1 MSATQAVPNT
11 VEMLESRS
19 PNVLRDMIIIYVK
32 ASIFA
37 VAAFIVL
44 MVSDSHFTFQQVM
57 AFMVAIALLVP
68 IYVAADIVVIRRQV
82 IPLNRFFKKEG
93 KEDISREEAVDALIC
108 LLNLPW
114 KTVVRILTVHGPG
127 AGLVAGTTILL
138 CEIFFDIAFSP
149 IQSAFLLGFVLA
161 FATPA
166 HALFEYFA
174 VSRYCERLL
183 SLVWPHCGGYPPELN
198 EHVVQLGLKPKL
210 IVLIVFVSTL
220 PILFLAAS
228 IITKLGESAGGFGN
242 IDVDIYISVGS
253 ITFVCLVGGLAAA
266 LIMAREVGSHV
277 TKMLGIM
284 HEVEGGDFSK
294 ELTIVSADEY
304 MDLYRGFNKM
314 IEGLRSELEMLEV
327 TKELSGE
334 IHLDALLGRLMQS
347 AANLLGAE
355 RATVFLFDAKTNELW
370 SRYAMGLNQ
379 GEIRFPADTGIAGVV
394 FKSGQPLQVDDAY
407 ADPRFNQDVDKA
419 TDFRTRNILCIPI
432 LTKTGARVGVTQVVN
447 KASGAFNHRDL
458 QRLAAFTAQV
468 SVSLENAQL
477 FDEVLQIKNYN
488 ENILASASDAI
499 VTFETDGTI
508 LKINQAGM
516 SLLTGGEDP
525 VGRDIRELFA
535 EGETQIISGVRRVIE
550 TGRSDITLDI
560 EFTTRAGDTVSAHV
574 KTDALQDGEG
584 KIIGALLSFED
595 LSDEKRLKSSMS
607 RYLSKDI
614 VDQVM
619 DGGLDALGGTDQE
632 ISVLFSDIRSFSS
645 ISEELSATDIVDMLN
660 DYFTRMVDDIFA
672 NSGVL
677 DKFIGDAIMAI
688 FGTPFP
694 ALGDADNAVRTAL
707 GMFQSLDQMNTER
720 AACGHLPIRMGIGV
734 NSGRAVVGNIGSPKR
749 MEYTVIG
756 DTVNLASRV
765 ESLTKHYGAEILVT
779 DGTRRLLSIDVP
791 IRELDLIAV
800 KGKDQP
806 DVIHEIIRPGGASAM
821 LTHPEALTRFAEA
834 VACYRGRDWLGAIER
849 FQALAELAPGDRP
862 SEIYLERARTFLA
875 EPPPENWDGVWR
887 FDNK

>member
-1 MSATQAVPNT
+1 MSATQAVPET
-11 VEMLESRS
+11 VENLESKS
-19 PNVLRDMIIIYVK
+19 PKVLSDMIILYVK
-32 ASIFA
+32 ASVFA
-37 VAAFIVL
+37 VLSFIVL
-44 MVSDSHFTFQQVM
+44 MVADSHFTFQQVM

-68 IYVAADIVVIRRQV
+68 IYVAADVIVIRRQV
-82 IPLNRFFKKEG
+82 APLSRFFNKEG
-93 KEDISREEAVDALIC
+93 DEPVTRDEAVDALIC

-114 KTVVRILTVHGPG
+114 RTVVRILTVHGPG
-127 AGLVAGTTILL
+127 AGMVAGTTILL
-138 CEIFFDIAFSP
+138 CEIFFDIAFSLV
-149 IQSAFLLGFVLA
+149 QSAFLLGFVLV

-166 HALFEYFA
+166 HALFEFFA

-183 SLVWPHCGGYPPELN
+183 GQVWPHCGGYPPELAKQ
-198 EHVVQLGLKPKL
+198 VVQLGLKPKL

-228 IITKLGESAGGFGN
+228 IITKIGETAGGFGN
-242 IDVDIYISVGS
+242 IDSDIYISVGS
-253 ITFVCLVGGLAAA
+253 ITFMCLVGGLSAA

-277 TKMLGIM
+277 TKMLGVM
-284 HEVEGGDFSK
+284 HEVEGGDFSQ

-355 RATVFLFDAKTNELW
+355 RASVFLFDPKTNELW
-370 SRYAMGLNQ
+370 SRYAMGVEQN
-379 GEIRFPADTGIAGVV
+379 EIRFPADSGIAGAV

-407 ADPRFNQDVDKA
+407 ADSRFNQAVDKA
-419 TDFRTRNILCIPI
+419 TNFKTRNILCIPI

-447 KASGAFNHRDL
+447 KADSAFNHRDL
-458 QRLAAFTAQV
+458 QRLTAFTAQV

-477 FDEVLQIKNYN
+477 FDEVLQVKNYN

-499 VTFETDGTI
+499 VTIETDGTV

-516 SLLTGGEDP
+516 RLLAGGEDP
-525 VGRDIRELFA
+525 VGRDIRELFV
-535 EGETQIISGVRRVIE
+535 EGETQIVSTVRRVIE
-550 TGRSDITLDI
+550 TGHSDIALDI
-560 EFTTRAGDTVSAHV
+560 EFTTRAGGTVSAHV

-595 LSDEKRLKSSMS
+595 LSGEKRLKSSMS

-614 VDQVM
+614 VDQVL

-632 ISVLFSDIRSFSS
+632 ISVLFSDIRSFST
-645 ISEELSATDIVDMLN
+645 ISEELSASDIVDMLN
-660 DYFTRMVDDIFA
+660 DYFTRMVDEIFA

-694 ALGDADNAVRTAL
+694 APGDADDAVRTAM
-707 GMFQSLDQMNTER
+707 GMFRGLDQMNAER
-720 AACGHLPIRMGIGV
+720 AARGQPPIRMGVGV

-756 DTVNLASRV
+756 DAVNLASRV
-765 ESLTKHYGAEILVT
+765 EGLTKHYGVEILVT
-779 DGTRRLLSIDVP
+779 DATRRLLSLYAP
-791 IRELDLIAV
+791 ARELDLIAV
-800 KGKDQP
+800 KGKDHP
-806 DVIHEIIRPGGASAM
+806 DIIHEIIRPDGPSAM
-821 LTHPEALTRFAEA
+821 LKHPDALSMFEAA
-834 VACYRGRDWLGAIER
+834 VALYRARDWTGAIER
-849 FQALAELAPGDRP
+849 FQALADLAPDDRP
-862 SEIYLERARTFLA
+862 TEIYLERARTFLA
-875 EPPPENWDGVWR
+875 SPPPENWDGVWR
-887 FDNK
+887 FDTK